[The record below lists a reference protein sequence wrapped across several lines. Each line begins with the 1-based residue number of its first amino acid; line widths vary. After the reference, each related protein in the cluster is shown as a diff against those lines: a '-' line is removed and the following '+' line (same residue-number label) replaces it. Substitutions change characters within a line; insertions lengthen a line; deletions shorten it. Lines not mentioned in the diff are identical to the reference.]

1 MKSRASGN
9 DGAVPRNASR
19 TSWTP
24 LRASS
29 RPSAHSSA
37 HSSVRSG
44 DVPAATRASA
54 PGWRDPRL
62 WIGVVLVTGSVVA
75 GARILSGADEMTP
88 VWSASG
94 DLVAGQTLTAGDL
107 SATRV
112 RFDEGADRDR
122 YLEVDDELPAALTL
136 TRPLA
141 AGELVPAAALG
152 EEPADDTV
160 AVSIAVSAE
169 HVPTDLVRG
178 SRVDVWV
185 IADRTLAE
193 RRSRSAAEL
202 VLADIVVLD
211 APVVTDAFASA
222 TSRQLVLG
230 VPGAD
235 EESLAMLLAASGDD
249 RVRVVGRG

>member
-1 MKSRASGN
+1 VKSRASGN
-9 DGAVPRNASR
+9 DGAVPRNTSRTLSRASR
-19 TSWTP
+19 
-24 LRASS
+24 A
-29 RPSAHSSA
+29 SAHSSA
-37 HSSVRSG
+37 HSSARAG
-44 DVPAATRASA
+44 DVPAATRAST

-62 WIGVVLVTGSVVA
+62 WVGVVLVTGSVVA
-75 GARILSGADEMTP
+75 GARILSGADDMTP

-94 DLVAGQTLTAGDL
+94 DLVAGQTLTAADL
-107 SATRV
+107 QATRV
-112 RFDEGADRDR
+112 RFDEDTDRDR

-152 EEPADDTV
+152 EEPTDDTV

-193 RRSRSAAEL
+193 RRSRNAAQP
-202 VLADIVVLD
+202 VLSDIVVLD

-222 TSRQLVLG
+222 TSRQLVLA

-235 EESLAMLLAASGDD
+235 EESLGALLAASGED

>member
-1 MKSRASGN
+1 VKCHASGN

-19 TSWTP
+19 KSSWTP
-24 LRASS
+24 LRAST
-29 RPSAHSSA
+29 RPSSHATA
-37 HSSVRSG
+37 RSG

-75 GARILSGADEMTP
+75 GARILSGADDMTP

-107 SATRV
+107 RATRV

-152 EEPADDTV
+152 EEPVDDTV

-193 RRSRSAAEL
+193 RRTRNAAEL
-202 VLADIVVLD
+202 VLSDIVVVD

-222 TSRQLVLG
+222 TSRQLVLA

-235 EESLAMLLAASGDD
+235 EESLGALLAASGDD